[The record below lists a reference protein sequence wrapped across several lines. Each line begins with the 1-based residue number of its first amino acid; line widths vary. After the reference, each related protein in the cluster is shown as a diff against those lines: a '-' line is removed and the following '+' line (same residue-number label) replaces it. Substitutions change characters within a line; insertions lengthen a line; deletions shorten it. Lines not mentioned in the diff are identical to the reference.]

1 MADRIVELQRELAAN
16 PTSRQFYQL
25 GELLRRDGRAGDAA
39 SVLTAGLVHHPR
51 YVAAWVALGRARI
64 ETGEVEL
71 AADALRRALDL
82 DISNPVSWRL
92 LGEARLMQGQRL
104 AALDAM
110 QHALDLVPG
119 DDLLQASVDA
129 LASETAPPVGPPRAL
144 VEPAPVAPAAA
155 EAPLPVL
162 EAEMPPTAPAEPEAI
177 PDAFAAES
185 DAIAEVPP
193 EPIPEPVAAEPALP
207 AAAPDWPEPA
217 AEPVEVAPPEPF
229 VVEAPLAP
237 PSADP
242 FEFTDHGVSLAAGLD
257 DVFGFGPPLAEPA
270 PAAGPAGPLDAPAE
284 AAELPFAVEPVA
296 ELPAVVPAEIP
307 PPEIFE
313 ESFEPA
319 AAVAAPAE
327 APEPEAI
334 VEPPFAAEVVTP
346 AAVTELPVEPPE
358 AAPAPWLQPV
368 AVEAPEAQPEAA
380 AAQPP
385 ATMTLARLYI
395 QQQQLPKA
403 VEVLER
409 LKRADPDNQE
419 AADLLEL
426 VRDMLE
432 PLDEPLPPLSVR
444 ERKIAALQRFLACLT
459 LGRDR
464 AQA

>member
-25 GELLRRDGRAGDAA
+25 GELLRRDGRAGEAA

-71 AADALRRALDL
+71 AADVLRKALDL
-82 DISNPVSWRL
+82 DVSNPVSWRL

-144 VEPAPVAPAAA
+144 VEPPAAA
-155 EAPLPVL
+155 PLAAVAAPLPVL
-162 EAEMPPTAPAEPEAI
+162 EAEMPPTAPAQPEPV
-177 PDAFAAES
+177 PDAFAVES
-185 DAIAEVPP
+185 YAIAEVPP
-193 EPIPEPVAAEPALP
+193 EPVAEPVVAVQALP
-207 AAAPDWPEPA
+207 AGAPAWPEPA
-217 AEPVEVAPPEPF
+217 AEPVAVAPPEPF
-229 VVEAPLAP
+229 VVETPLGP

-270 PAAGPAGPLDAPAE
+270 PAPGPAEPFAVE
-284 AAELPFAVEPVA
+284 QAAELPA
-296 ELPAVVPAEIP
+296 LVPAEVA
-307 PPEIFE
+307 PPETVGE
-313 ESFEPA
+313 AFEPA
-319 AAVAAPAE
+319 AVVAAPAE

-334 VEPPFAAEVVTP
+334 VEPPFAGEAVTP
-346 AAVTELPVEPPE
+346 AVVTELPVEPPD
-358 AAPAPWLQPV
+358 AAPAPWHQPV
-368 AVEAPEAQPEAA
+368 AVEVPEAHPEAA